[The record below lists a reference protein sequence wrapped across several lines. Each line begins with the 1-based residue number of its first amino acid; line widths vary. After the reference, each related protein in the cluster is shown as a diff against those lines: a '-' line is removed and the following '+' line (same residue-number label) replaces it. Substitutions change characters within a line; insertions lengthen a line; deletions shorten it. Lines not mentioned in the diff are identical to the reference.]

1 MVSAPLLRE
10 QIRAEVARGNVRV
23 VVDLS
28 AVDHI
33 DSAGL
38 SALISGLKAARQAG
52 GSLFIT
58 KPSAPVRK
66 ILRLTNLHRV
76 LESCDPAGED
86 AP

>member
-10 QIRAEVARGNVRV
+10 QLVTEVERGNNRLI
-23 VVDLS
+23 VDLS
-28 AVDHI
+28 GVDHI

-38 SALISGLKAARQAG
+38 SALISGLKAARQSG

-58 KPSAPVRK
+58 NPSAPVRR

-76 LESCDPAGED
+76 LESHDQADEAGL
-86 AP
+86 